1 MIFDFT
7 PEARKQLDFW
17 QRSDPSKVKRIKAI
31 MQAIEADPFVGIA
44 DPEPLRHELHGWWS
58 RRIDREHRF
67 VYRIDDDRCRVRSC
81 RFHYVK

>member
-17 QRSDPSKVKRIKAI
+17 KRSDPAKVKRIKAI
-31 MQAIEADPFVGIA
+31 MQAIEADQFAGIA

-58 RRIDREHRF
+58 RRIDQEHRF
-67 VYRIDDDRCRVRSC
+67 VYRIDDGRCRIRSC
-81 RFHYVK
+81 RFHYEK